1 MSRTVA
7 LLFVTMRETESMNTK
22 TILIAGTIAATL
34 LLGACRTAP
43 IYNVEAQPIA
53 VSASTYTLEDVRKA
67 IIRAGSRRG
76 WTFQDSG
83 EGMLVG
89 TIALRKH
96 RATIDVSYDKET
108 FDITYRDSEEL
119 RYNEGKGVIHT
130 NYNSWI
136 QNLAQDI
143 NLELTLL

>member
-1 MSRTVA
+1 MS
-7 LLFVTMRETESMNTK
+7 TK
-22 TILIAGTIAATL
+22 VFLIAGTIAATL

-53 VSASTYTLEDVRKA
+53 VSASTYTVEDVRKA
-67 IIRAGSRRG
+67 IIRAGGRRG
-76 WTFQDSG
+76 WTFQDAG

-89 TIALRKH
+89 MIALRKH

-108 FDITYRDSEEL
+108 FGITYRDSEDL
-119 RYNEGKGVIHT
+119 SYNEGQGVIHS
-130 NYNSWI
+130 NYNGWI